1 VTPRRL
7 YAPVVLA
14 TLAAGGLAFVAA
26 GRTWAESEVS
36 SEGLAPAT
44 VSVSGSDAQP
54 LVTALALVVVT
65 AALAILAAGP
75 RMRRVIGV
83 LTVLVAIGGAI
94 AVPRS
99 GSGRLV
105 DALGSAAEES
115 PAYTG
120 PGSLS
125 DISYTPWDLVTIAAF
140 VLALALGVVTVR
152 LGPRWPTM
160 GSRYDA
166 PTARRSTGAD
176 PSDTAHSDTELSDT
190 DLWKAMDDG
199 RDPTA

>member
-14 TLAAGGLAFVAA
+14 TLAAGGLAFFAA
-26 GRTWAESEVS
+26 GRTWAESEVT

-44 VSVSGSDAQP
+44 VSLSGSDAQP
-54 LVTALALVVVT
+54 LVPALALVVVT

-75 RMRRVIGV
+75 RLRRVVGV
-83 LTVLVAIGGAI
+83 LTVLVAVAGAVS
-94 AVPRS
+94 VPRS

-105 DALGSAAEES
+105 DALTSAAEES
-115 PAYTG
+115 PAYSG
-120 PGSLS
+120 PSSLS
-125 DISYTPWDLVTIAAF
+125 DISYAPWDLATIAAF
-140 VLALALGVVTVR
+140 VVALLLGALTTR
-152 LGPRWPTM
+152 FGPQWPTM

-166 PTARRSTGAD
+166 PTRRPVED
-176 PSDTAHSDTELSDT
+176 DMSDT
-190 DLWKAMDDG
+190 DLWRAMDDG